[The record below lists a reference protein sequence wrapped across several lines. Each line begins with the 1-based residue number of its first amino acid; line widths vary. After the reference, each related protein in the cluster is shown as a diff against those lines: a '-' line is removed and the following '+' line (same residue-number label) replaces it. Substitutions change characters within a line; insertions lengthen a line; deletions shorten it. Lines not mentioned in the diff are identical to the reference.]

1 MTRKKKT
8 DISLLNSPKI
18 NNGGVKEST
27 SSIDLSDDMFQRFFA
42 ILPQPSM
49 LIDAQFFVAGLNPA
63 GEKLLSIPPG
73 ELKHKSV
80 FTVLKFRS
88 ADSEEVL
95 QNLISDSPDQVH
107 TYAQLLS
114 SGQNYNIVITPFSLQ
129 SGLLYLLQ
137 IEAISGIAIDPSFL
151 DVGLTSV
158 KNEKTLIS
166 QESLETS
173 AFYSENSFLR
183 TIIDSL
189 PHPFYVVEAF
199 TNKSVLKNEA
209 AIRFESS
216 LASVHCFM
224 NQKLGNCSGDP
235 YSCALS
241 MVNKSTSPIRVEHE
255 FVTKS
260 GEKLICEVYGYPV
273 FNNKGNLKY
282 VIQYSLDITERKRNE
297 IALLD
302 YQAILDNLM
311 NNLPGMAFRCL
322 NEVNWTMEYV
332 SPGCKKLTG
341 YSAQELINNKKIH
354 FGDLIL
360 EEDRKMVWDKVQNAI
375 KTHRIY
381 RIEYRIVAKNGI
393 IKWVLEQGRGVYDK
407 FDKLVRIEGL
417 VTNITDGK
425 KAEIRLKKE
434 LAINQGIATIGI
446 ELLSESI
453 KPARV
458 AFLVQSFCRQLTGSS
473 FSLIVSPSSEEEG
486 SYFYCFEEGDDKEFS
501 KRIKRRE
508 KNEEKAGNLLNSL
521 LTELKPTINN
531 ESEIK
536 LNIPCVTPGE
546 FKLNRLMSVPAFI
559 NNQYAGIILLGNSD
573 HDFTGETVLLVQRF
587 INMFALA
594 AYRLKAEESLQIALE
609 KAEDSDRLKSLF
621 LSNMSHEIRTPMN
634 AILGFAEML
643 QDPELNIEE
652 KDRFLDVIIKS
663 GDNLLRL
670 INDIIDI
677 SKIEAGQ
684 LRILYSDCYLNEL
697 FADLEGFFNKELT
710 RLRKDHLTFYMQTG
724 KPEPDFA
731 VYTDPVRLRQII
743 TNLVGN
749 AIKFTDEGFI
759 ELGYRVRGNKIE
771 FYIRD
776 SGIGI
781 PVDQQKLI
789 FERFGQVKEVAARN
803 ITGTG
808 LGLTISKN
816 LVELLGGTMWLDSFP
831 GEGSTFW
838 FSIPLKV
845 GNHRSETL
853 FEIEVS
859 PAQQLDLSGKNILVV
874 EDVDTNYFYIS
885 SLLEKLNANILR
897 AGDGLIA
904 IDICK
909 KDPSI
914 NLVLMDIELPVMD
927 GYTAT
932 REIKK
937 IRPDLPVI
945 AQTAFAM
952 MGEREKSLEAGCDDY
967 IAKPIRKEI
976 LLEVIS
982 RFI

>member
-1 MTRKKKT
+1 MVRKKKT
-8 DISLLNSPKI
+8 DMSLNSLKL
-18 NNGGVKEST
+18 NNGDFREPIFPV
-27 SSIDLSDDMFQRFFA
+27 DLSDDLFHRFFE
-42 ILPQPSM
+42 ILPQAG
-49 LIDAQFFVAGLNPA
+49 IITDAGFSIAGLNLA
-63 GEKLLSIPPG
+63 AEKLLNESEN
-73 ELKHKSV
+73 ELRGRSV
-80 FTVLKFRS
+80 FTFFKFMS
-88 ADSEEVL
+88 AENADEL
-95 QNLISDSPDQVH
+95 QALITTSPPQVH
-107 TYAQLLS
+107 TAAQLLLS
-114 SGQNYNIVITPFSLQ
+114 AMSYGILIIPVKIDSEV
-129 SGLLYLLQ
+129 LYLFQ
-137 IEAISGIAIDPSFL
+137 IETIIEPGTNSSEADPGSTA
-151 DVGLTSV
+151 G
-158 KNEKTLIS
+158 KIEKSWLP
-166 QESLETS
+166 EGFMEAS
-173 AFYSENSFLR
+173 ALSSENGFLR

-189 PHPFYVVEAF
+189 PHPFYIVEAN
-199 TNKSVLKNEA
+199 TNKSLLKNDA
-209 AIRFESS
+209 AIEFEAS

-224 NQKLGNCSGDP
+224 NNKLSNCSGDP

-241 MVNKSTSPIRVEHE
+241 MVNKTTSPVRVEHE
-255 FVTKS
+255 FVTIS
-260 GEKLICEVYGYPV
+260 GEKLIHEIFGYPV
-273 FNNKGNLKY
+273 FDSKDNLNY
-282 VIQYSLDITERKRNE
+282 VIQYSLDITERKRSE
-297 IALLD
+297 IALSE
-302 YQAILDNLM
+302 YQAIVSNLM

-341 YSAQELINNKKIH
+341 YSPEEIINNKKIH

-360 EEDRKMVWDKVQNAI
+360 EEDRKKVWDKVQNAI

-381 RIEYRIVAKNGI
+381 RVEYRIVAKNGI

-407 FDKLVRIEGL
+407 FDILVRIEGL
-417 VTNITDGK
+417 VTDITDGK
-425 KAEIRLKKE
+425 KAELRLKRE
-434 LAINQGIATIGI
+434 LATNQGIATIGI
-446 ELLSESI
+446 ELLSETI

-458 AFLVQSFCRQLTGSS
+458 AYLVQSYCRQLTGSS
-473 FSLIVSPSSEEEG
+473 FSLLISPSSENEG
-486 SYFYCFEEGDDKEFS
+486 SYFYCFNDDENKELS
-501 KRIKRRE
+501 KQIKRRE
-508 KNEEKAGNLLNSL
+508 KSSGRADHLIDKL
-521 LTELKPTINN
+521 LTEHKPTINN
-531 ESEIK
+531 ESGIN
-536 LNIPCVTPGE
+536 LVIPCVAPGE
-546 FKLNRLMSVPAFI
+546 FNLSRLMSVPAFI

-573 HDFTGETVLLVQRF
+573 HDYTEETVLLVQRF

-643 QDPELNIEE
+643 QDPELNIDE

-724 KPEPDFA
+724 KSETDFA

-759 ELGYRVRGNKIE
+759 ELGYRIRGNKIE
-771 FYIRD
+771 FYVRD

-781 PVDQQKLI
+781 PVDQQRLI
-789 FERFGQVKEVAARN
+789 FERFGQVKEVASRN
-803 ITGTG
+803 LTGTG

-853 FEIEVS
+853 FETEIS
-859 PAQQLDLSGKNILVV
+859 PVQQLDLSNKKILVV

-885 SLLEKLNANILR
+885 SLLEKLNGNILR
-897 AGDGLIA
+897 ASDGLIA

-909 KDPSI
+909 NDPSI

-976 LLEVIS
+976 LFEVIS